1 MGHSRPKPCGCSSN
15 AFLSGDVCGA
25 AHGRRT
31 LLSAFTAHVGS
42 SGGTAGPVSGGL
54 RRRRPPEP
62 SSERHRPPLHSQVCR
77 SRPAWL
83 TGQRLSFP
91 SSARTGTPP
100 AEGVGGARRWN
111 THDGSGAPSTF
122 ASAFD
127 VLRRRDEFLGAA
139 GGGLRIRQPVSEPQ
153 FCRHCV
159 AGSYRDKKRL

>member
-1 MGHSRPKPCGCSSN
+1 MGQSRPKPCGCSSN

-31 LLSAFTAHVGS
+31 LLSASALPGPCPEGSVGAGLPSPRRSDTARLCTPRSADRDRPGS
-42 SGGTAGPVSGGL
+42 PVSASVSPALRGQGPLLRRVLGERGAGTHMTAG
-54 RRRRPPEP
+54 
-62 SSERHRPPLHSQVCR
+62 
-77 SRPAWL
+77 
-83 TGQRLSFP
+83 
-91 SSARTGTPP
+91 
-100 AEGVGGARRWN
+100 
-111 THDGSGAPSTF
+111 GAPSTF